1 MINMGKRLLS
11 KLALT
16 IWLSLLLSC
25 TCFAYKLGCFVDGG
39 RVFIWDSATQKETL
53 LPVATSDF
61 AISPDGTKICCVT
74 KWPPDTALGIS
85 HLRELVVYDVNTAS
99 RMRLD
104 FPQNQCFG
112 PKWSPDGKQIAFSYL
127 PADSPLNWTVAIYDF
142 EKMSFVAL
150 RLAQTSLCSWVDS
163 TSLLVS
169 SVKPRAITRVSITG
183 KILSSYT
190 VNDSITY
197 ITRDNRQLSVLGGWT
212 ETVYLDTA
220 RDCYYLEGYEFRTN
234 PCFHEPECV
243 PYLCALFPNSDTVS
257 IISESLWSVRDFV
270 PNSDFSS
277 FLVWSSS
284 NKCVDGI
291 YELRSG
297 KATALNMVIS
307 AESLPMLDHYRW
319 TPPPQTKAVDG
330 EKR

>member
-1 MINMGKRLLS
+1 MGKRLLS

-25 TCFAYKLGCFVDGG
+25 TCCAYKIGCFVDGG
-39 RVFIWDSATQKETL
+39 RVFIWDSATQKESL

-85 HLRELVVYDVNTAS
+85 HMRELVIYDVNTAS

-104 FPQNQCFG
+104 FPQNQCSG
-112 PKWSPDGKQIAFSYL
+112 PRWSPDGKRVAFSYL
-127 PADSPLNWTVAIYDF
+127 PPDDPLNWTVAIYDF
-142 EKMSFVAL
+142 EKLSFVDL
-150 RLAQTSLCSWVDS
+150 RLPQSTFCSWVDS
-163 TSLLVS
+163 SSLLVFGD
-169 SVKPRAITRVSITG
+169 KPRAITRVGIKG
-183 KILSSYT
+183 KILSSFT
-190 VNDSITY
+190 VNDSTKY
-197 ITRDNRQLSVLGGWT
+197 VTKDGLQLDVLDGWPA
-212 ETVYLDTA
+212 TVYLDTS
-220 RDCYYLEGYEFRTN
+220 RGCYFLEGYEFRTN

-270 PNSDFSS
+270 PNSDFSG

-284 NKCVDGI
+284 NKCIDGV

-307 AESLPMLDHYRW
+307 AESRPMLDHYRW
-319 TPPPQTKAVDG
+319 TLPSQTKAVDRK
-330 EKR
+330 KR